1 MNSLRIEY
9 FGVAALLLIAFL
21 FSERKRSINLRIVA
35 SAFALQ
41 ASIAFFV
48 LRTSPGKQVLTTVS
62 MGVQAIMDHANT
74 GIEFLFG
81 DLSGQSLGFIFAIK
95 VLPVIIFVS
104 SLMAALYYLRI
115 MQYVVLFFGGIL
127 QKIIG
132 TSRVESLCAAANIF
146 VGPIEAPLVV
156 RPYLGELNRAQ
167 MFTVM
172 AVGLSSVAG
181 AIMLG
186 YASIGIRLDYLVAAA
201 YMSAPGGLLMAKM
214 IIPETKEEFKKSQSM
229 DALKVNSFDAEN
241 RPVNVIEAAAD
252 GAISGVI
259 LAANIGGM
267 LIAFVALISLLNGI
281 FSFAGGLVGYPEL
294 TLDYILGLIFSP
306 LMLLLGIPWEEAIAA
321 GNLVGQKTILNEFIA
336 FVNLA
341 AIKDTLSEHTVAV
354 LTFALCGFANLNAL
368 AIVFGGLGAMIP
380 ARKSEIAQLGMKAV
394 LAAGLSNLMSAA
406 LASVWLAT

>member
-1 MNSLRIEY
+1 LRIEY
-9 FGVAALLLIAFL
+9 FGVAALLGIAFL

-41 ASIAFFV
+41 AGIAFFV
-48 LRTSPGKQVLTTVS
+48 LRTSLGKQVLTTVS
-62 MGVQAIMDHANT
+62 MGVQAIMNHANT

-104 SLMAALYYLRI
+104 SLMATLYYLRI

-156 RPYLGELNRAQ
+156 RPYLNELNRPQ

-201 YMSAPGGLLMAKM
+201 FMSAPGGLLMAKM
-214 IIPETKEEFKKSQSM
+214 IIPESKEEFEKSQSLN
-229 DALKVNSFDAEN
+229 ALNVNSFDAEN
-241 RPVNVIEAAAD
+241 RPTNVIEAAAD

-267 LIAFVALISLLNGI
+267 LIAFVALISLMNGI
-281 FSFAGGLVGYPEL
+281 FSFIGGFIGHPEF
-294 TLDYILGLIFSP
+294 TLDYLLGLVFSP
-306 LMLLLGIPWEEAIAA
+306 LMLLLGIPWEEAITA

-341 AIKDTLSEHTVAV
+341 AIKDTLSEHTTAV

-380 ARKSEIAQLGMKAV
+380 ARKSEIAQLGIKAV

-406 LASVWLAT
+406 LASVWLAM

>member
-1 MNSLRIEY
+1 LKIEV
-9 FGVAALLLIAFL
+9 FGVVAILLIAFM
-21 FSERKRSINLRIVA
+21 FSERKKSINFRIVA

-41 ASIAFFV
+41 AGIAFFV
-48 LRTSPGKQVLTTVS
+48 LRTPLGKQVLTTVS
-62 MGVQAIMDHANT
+62 MGVQAIMNHANT

-81 DLSGQSLGFIFAIK
+81 ELSGQNLGFIFAIK

-156 RPYLGELNRAQ
+156 RPYLDALNRPQ

-201 YMSAPGGLLMAKM
+201 FMSAPGGLLMAKM
-214 IIPETKEEFKKSQSM
+214 IIPETKEELEKSRSM
-229 DALKVNSFDAEN
+229 DALGVTSFDSQH

-281 FSFAGGLVGYPEL
+281 FSFFGGLVGHPEF
-294 TLDYILGLIFSP
+294 TLDYILGLTFSP
-306 LMLLLGIPWEEAIAA
+306 LMLLLGIPWDEAIRA

-341 AIKDTLSEHTVAV
+341 AIKDTLSEHTQAV

-380 ARKSEIAQLGMKAV
+380 VRKSEIAQLGMKAV

-406 LASVWLAT
+406 LAGVWLAS